1 MDGIGI
7 LPPPA
12 RGRGPAGW
20 EGADG
25 IHSQAELQSIKN
37 LQKYEINDNCNT
49 FAARNR
55 LLHMWLV
62 LAFVSAIFLGF
73 YDTSKKA
80 SLRDNAVLPVLFLNT
95 MFSTL
100 IFSPFLLDYLGGFGW
115 FSGTFL
121 DTAPFGDGAFARGT
135 QPLDT
140 QLLPEC
146 PCSPLAARTFSNSLS
161 YSDLG
166 ATALVVQAH
175 LLVVLKAFI
184 VLSSW
189 ICGYFGL
196 KHLPLSIVGPINA
209 TRPVL
214 VLVGAT
220 LIFGESLN
228 LYQWTGVLLTIFSI
242 FLMSRAGK
250 KENIDFKSN
259 RWIWCL
265 AGAVLMGAVSGL
277 YDKFIVK
284 SLSPMFVQSW
294 FNFYQMIIMAAI
306 CGLLWYPRR
315 HESTPFTWRW
325 SIPLISLFICVADFA
340 YFSSLHDSE
349 SMISVVSLVRRSSVI
364 VSFACA
370 ALIFKERNL
379 RTKIVDLGLILL
391 GMAFIWVG
399 TN

>member
-1 MDGIGI
+1 
-7 LPPPA
+7 
-12 RGRGPAGW
+12 
-20 EGADG
+20 
-25 IHSQAELQSIKN
+25 
-37 LQKYEINDNCNT
+37 
-49 FAARNR
+49 
-55 LLHMWLV
+55 MWLV
-62 LAFVSAIFLGF
+62 LAFISATFLGF

-80 SLRDNAVLPVLFLNT
+80 SLKDNAVLPVLFLNT
-95 MFSTL
+95 VFSTL
-100 IFSPFLLDYLGGFGW
+100 IFLPFLLDYICGFGW

-121 DTAPFGDGAFARGT
+121 DTAPFGDGAFSGDGAFTRGT

-140 QLLPEC
+140 QPLPAS

-161 YSDLG
+161 YSELG
-166 ATALVVQAH
+166 ATTLVVQAH

-220 LIFGESLN
+220 LIFGERLN
-228 LYQWTGVLLTIFSI
+228 PYQWVGVLLTILSV
-242 FLMSRAGK
+242 FLMSRTGK

-259 RWIWCL
+259 KWIWCL

-277 YDKFIVK
+277 YDKFIMK
-284 SLSPMFVQSW
+284 QLSPMFVQSW
-294 FNFYQMIIMAAI
+294 FNFYQMIIMAVI

-325 SIPLISLFICVADFA
+325 SIPLISLFICIADFA
-340 YFSSLHDSE
+340 YFTSLNNPE

-379 RTKIVDLGLILL
+379 RAKIVDLGLILL
-391 GMAFIWVG
+391 GMAFIWIG
-399 TN
+399 TR

>member
-1 MDGIGI
+1 
-7 LPPPA
+7 
-12 RGRGPAGW
+12 
-20 EGADG
+20 
-25 IHSQAELQSIKN
+25 
-37 LQKYEINDNCNT
+37 
-49 FAARNR
+49 
-55 LLHMWLV
+55 MWLV
-62 LAFVSAIFLGF
+62 LAFVSATFLGF

-80 SLRDNAVLPVLFLNT
+80 SLKGNAVLPVLFLNT
-95 MFSTL
+95 VFSTL
-100 IFSPFLLDYLGGFGW
+100 IFSPFLLDYIGGFGW

-121 DTAPFGDGAFARGT
+121 DTAPFHGSGEALTCGAQPIDT
-135 QPLDT
+135 QPLPAT
-140 QLLPEC
+140 S
-146 PCSPLAARTFSNSLS
+146 CSPLAAGDLNNSLS
-161 YSDLG
+161 NSELG
-166 ATALVVQAH
+166 ATTFVVRAH

-220 LIFGESLN
+220 LIFGERLN
-228 LYQWTGVLLTIFSI
+228 PYQWAGVLVTILSV
-242 FLMSRAGK
+242 FLMSRTGK

-259 RWIWCL
+259 KWIWCL

-277 YDKFIVK
+277 YDKFIMK
-284 SLSPMFVQSW
+284 QLSPMFVQSW
-294 FNFYQMIIMAAI
+294 FNFYQMIIMAVI

-315 HESTPFTWRW
+315 KESTAFTWRW
-325 SIPLISLFICVADFA
+325 SIPLISLFICIADFA
-340 YFSSLHDSE
+340 YFTSLNNPE

-379 RTKIVDLGLILL
+379 RAKAVDLVLILI
-391 GMAFIWVG
+391 GMAFIWIG
-399 TN
+399 TR

>member
-1 MDGIGI
+1 
-7 LPPPA
+7 
-12 RGRGPAGW
+12 
-20 EGADG
+20 
-25 IHSQAELQSIKN
+25 
-37 LQKYEINDNCNT
+37 
-49 FAARNR
+49 
-55 LLHMWLV
+55 MWLA
-62 LAFVSAIFLGF
+62 LAFVSATFLGF

-80 SLRDNAVLPVLFLNT
+80 SLKGNAVLPVLFLNT
-95 MFSTL
+95 VFSTL

-115 FSGTFL
+115 FTGTFL
-121 DTAPFGDGAFARGT
+121 DTAPFPDCAHVLDGA
-135 QPLDT
+135 QSLDT
-140 QLLPEC
+140 QQLPTS
-146 PCSPLAARTFSNSLS
+146 PCSPLAARTFNNSLS
-161 YSDLG
+161 NSELG
-166 ATALVVQAH
+166 ATTFVVRAH

-220 LIFGESLN
+220 LIFGERLN
-228 LYQWTGVLLTIFSI
+228 PYQWAGVLLTILSV
-242 FLMSRAGK
+242 FLMSRTGK
-250 KENIDFKSN
+250 KEDIDFKSN
-259 RWIWCL
+259 KWIWCL

-277 YDKFIVK
+277 YDKFIMK
-284 SLSPMFVQSW
+284 QLSPMFVQSW

-315 HESTPFTWRW
+315 KESTPFTWRW
-325 SIPLISLFICVADFA
+325 SIPLISLFICIADFA
-340 YFSSLHDSE
+340 YFTSLNDPE

-379 RTKIVDLGLILL
+379 RAKAIDLALILL
-391 GMAFIWVG
+391 GMAFIWIG
-399 TN
+399 TR